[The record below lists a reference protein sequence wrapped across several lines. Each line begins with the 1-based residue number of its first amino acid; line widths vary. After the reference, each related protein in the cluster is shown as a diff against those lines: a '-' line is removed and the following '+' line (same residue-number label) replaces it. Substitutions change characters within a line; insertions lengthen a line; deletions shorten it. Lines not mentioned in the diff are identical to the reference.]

1 MTEHFIGRLERVRET
16 GPGRWIACCP
26 SHDDNVPSLSIRKA
40 DDERILIHCFAGCP
54 AADVV
59 AAVGLSLADLYPRH
73 LAAHPPCATDGKHTH
88 AARAALKALDKD
100 VLIVAIAAENVAR
113 GVVLDDDERQILVE
127 AASRIREARRVA
139 A

>member
-1 MTEHFIGRLERVRET
+1 MIEHFIDRLNRVRET

-54 AADVV
+54 PVDIV

-100 VLIVAIAAENVAR
+100 VLIVAIAAENIAR

-139 A
+139 T